1 MKQIKTY
8 VLGNLSVNFQ
18 GPKFGPISNIRL
30 VQLSQ
35 FSSIFPKWWIVF
47 LCLIL
52 LDAQYV
58 S

>member
-1 MKQIKTY
+1 MKQVKTY

-18 GPKFGPISNIRL
+18 GPKFDPISNIRL

-35 FSSIFPKWWIVF
+35 FSSIFPNGEVF

-52 LDAQYV
+52 LDA
-58 S
+58 